1 MECETRALRREL
13 EETRTALRL
22 QTVRCRQLV
31 AAYATK
37 LQEKEAEVRAVSEL
51 RNEQLGRV
59 LRALLVLEARLRRE
73 QRHIRQQLADKDD
86 VIRTQQ
92 LEIARLRKVDE
103 STNDLVLAHSASFRY
118 LFVLPFRSLFL
129 SSFLFFLS
137 SSIYL
142 SVRLSIY
149 LSVCLSIYLSIYLSI
164 CPSIYLSAHLAIY
177 LSIYLSVRLSIY
189 LSVRL
194 SIYLPI
200 YLSICLCIYLS
211 VRLSI
216 HLSVCMSIIFFHSFS
231 SLHIVTIADTM

>member
-149 LSVCLSIYLSIYLSI
+149 LSVCLSIYLSI